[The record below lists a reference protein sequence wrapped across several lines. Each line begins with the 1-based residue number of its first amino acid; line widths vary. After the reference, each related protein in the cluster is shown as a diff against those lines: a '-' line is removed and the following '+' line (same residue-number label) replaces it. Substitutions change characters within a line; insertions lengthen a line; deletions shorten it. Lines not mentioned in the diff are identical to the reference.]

1 MKLAIGSA
9 QFGLSYGISN
19 SAGKVSNGTI
29 RDILDYC
36 RHNSIDLIDTAMS
49 YGDAES
55 RLGDCGVS
63 PFDII
68 TKLPRVPESVSDVR
82 KWVRESFFS
91 SLKNLK
97 VTKVYGVLMHS
108 PGQLLEPNG
117 SNIYRALCE
126 LRDIGLVSKI
136 GISTYDPFECRK
148 LAKIFQFSI
157 IQAPLNIIDRRFY
170 ESGCIEEM
178 AANDIEVHVRSIYLQ
193 GLLLMS
199 EKAIPSQFKEWKEF
213 FSSWIKWVEDSGFKQ
228 PQACL
233 AFVNQIPGVNRVV
246 IGVES
251 VEQISEVN
259 LSYPKISLGD
269 FPVILKSSDRLIN
282 PSLWKK

>member
-19 SAGKVSNGTI
+19 HAGKVSVRTV

-36 RHNSIDLIDTAMS
+36 RHNSIDLIDTAIS

-55 RLGDCGVS
+55 VLGSCEIS
-63 PFDII
+63 YFDII
-68 TKLPRVPESVSDVR
+68 TKLPRVPDGIDDIR

-91 SLKNLK
+91 SLRNLK
-97 VTKVYGVLMHS
+97 VQKVYGVLMHS
-108 PGQLLEPNG
+108 PSQLLESNG
-117 SNIYRALCE
+117 PSIYRALCE
-126 LRDIGLVSKI
+126 LRDLGLISKI

-148 LAKIFQFSI
+148 LVKIFPLSI
-157 IQAPLNIIDRRFY
+157 IQAPLSIVDRRFY

-178 AANDIEVHVRSIYLQ
+178 AAYGIEVHVRSIYLQ
-193 GLLLMS
+193 GLLLMA

-213 FSSWIKWVEDSGFKQ
+213 FANWIKWVEDSGFKQ
-228 PQACL
+228 SQACL
-233 AFVNQIPGVNRVV
+233 AFINQIPGVDRVV

-259 LSYPKISLGD
+259 LRYPDILLSD
-269 FPVILKSSDRLIN
+269 FPAILKSSDQLIN
-282 PSLWKK
+282 PSLWEK